1 MDLLNAKRNEC
12 LRLVRMSNRRVNKI
26 RIGNNESL
34 EHRAKREE
42 VCAKLLKSG
51 KCFVTEAIFVNGGR
65 ADILVLDDFR
75 VIEIL
80 KSERIENIEIKKE
93 LYPKGLRVEI
103 IKI

>member
-12 LRLVRMSNRRVNKI
+12 LRLVRMSNRRVNEI
-26 RIGNNESL
+26 RIGNNESSA
-34 EHRAKREE
+34 HRDKKLE
-42 VCAKLLKSG
+42 VCTELLKQG
-51 KCFVTEAIFVNGGR
+51 KHFVTEAIFVNGGR

-80 KSERIENIEIKKE
+80 KSEKLESIEIKKE